1 MPYRLHIKFQAHNMF
16 NIVRYERH
24 WLKTLLLLFGAL
36 ALAGRSFTMVLV
48 SEQQHANSLNFRNQ
62 RKVVLLRDVKKTN
75 GKKRSWVEIA
85 REVKNLN
92 KKHPSPW
99 LVRNTYND
107 FDTKLGHVPYNYS
120 NCGRTAEKATPAVKQ
135 FLVRKL
141 LGLRQKN
148 IVTSVVLQKELLLE
162 RDVELEASYIRKI
175 LKEKGYTW
183 LPRSQKA
190 KYTKE
195 VMLKRLRFA
204 KFVLSKTDRQ
214 LRERLSFSLDGIVLT
229 VPPQHEVDRE
239 NYCRYGDTHMYRK
252 KDEGCKPELAG
263 DNPFAKQVPMNR
275 AIPMW
280 GGISAGGFRHVVY
293 HADRKLNEDEWSE
306 LVEKGKLVEA
316 VKGLNPVSARG
327 PWWVIVDN
335 ESFLRTDL
343 SKAAYR
349 KQKIKLWSIPPK
361 SPDLNP
367 VEKFWAWVRKQ
378 LRARDFAD
386 LRARRKVLGKT
397 AYTLRVKKLLRS
409 ARSQQVASNVAL
421 GFKRVCKQVVKNKGA
436 ASKA

>member
-1 MPYRLHIKFQAHNMF
+1 
-16 NIVRYERH
+16 
-24 WLKTLLLLFGAL
+24 
-36 ALAGRSFTMVLV
+36 
-48 SEQQHANSLNFRNQ
+48 
-62 RKVVLLRDVKKTN
+62 
-75 GKKRSWVEIA
+75 
-85 REVKNLN
+85 
-92 KKHPSPW
+92 
-99 LVRNTYND
+99 
-107 FDTKLGHVPYNYS
+107 
-120 NCGRTAEKATPAVKQ
+120 
-135 FLVRKL
+135 
-141 LGLRQKN
+141 
-148 IVTSVVLQKELLLE
+148 
-162 RDVELEASYIRKI
+162 
-175 LKEKGYTW
+175 
-183 LPRSQKA
+183 
-190 KYTKE
+190 
-195 VMLKRLRFA
+195 MLKRLRFA

-367 VEKFWAWVRKQ
+367 VEVLCVGQEATPCPRLCGPPCSPQGTRQDRLHTEGQEALAFSTLSTSGVERRPWFQARLQ
-378 LRARDFAD
+378 AGRQEQGCGLQSLRCTFF
-386 LRARRKVLGKT
+386 LP
-397 AYTLRVKKLLRS
+397 TLWSHGSLDAQS
-409 ARSQQVASNVAL
+409 ACVTSS
-421 GFKRVCKQVVKNKGA
+421 G
-436 ASKA
+436 